1 MTTLSTIVVAVE
13 LVIVTILLEGVL
25 VVVVNSYQLEVAIHC
40 FL

>member
-1 MTTLSTIVVAVE
+1 MTTLSTIVVVVE